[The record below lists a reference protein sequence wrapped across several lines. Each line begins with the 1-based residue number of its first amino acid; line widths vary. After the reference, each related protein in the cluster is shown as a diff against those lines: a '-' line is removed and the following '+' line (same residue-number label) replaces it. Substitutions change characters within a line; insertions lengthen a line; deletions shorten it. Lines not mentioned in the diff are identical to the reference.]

1 MSSLSITQWN
11 RVQKKIKN
19 FAAMDG
25 AEIERNTL
33 FRSERRCYD
42 EVEPCRS
49 RLTRKLPSFDQD
61 Q

>member
-42 EVEPCRS
+42 EVEP
-49 RLTRKLPSFDQD
+49 
-61 Q
+61 